1 MGRLLLFA
9 IGALAAIFIVLWVVH
24 VVFFLFWI
32 ALFLAIVFVVG
43 KLAFAGG
50 RRSRR

>member
-1 MGRLLLFA
+1 MGRLLLLA

-32 ALFLAIVFVVG
+32 ALFVAVVFFVS
-43 KLAFAGG
+43 KLAFSTG